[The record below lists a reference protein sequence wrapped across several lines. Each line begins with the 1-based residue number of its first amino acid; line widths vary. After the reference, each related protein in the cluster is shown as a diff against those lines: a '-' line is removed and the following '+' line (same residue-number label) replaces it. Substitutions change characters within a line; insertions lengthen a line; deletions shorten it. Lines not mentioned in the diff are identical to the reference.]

1 MKDICKIL
9 KIPMLKI
16 SNKNKGF
23 TLIEIIIA
31 FALFAI
37 MMVGIYGIVISA
49 MNTNK
54 AGEVK
59 QKAALYGQ
67 QIFEDIKGGNIIS
80 SGDDYNISGI
90 NFKCVSS
97 NKTKFEG
104 NKDLDSGYSAK
115 IILEK
120 VNNITLDKDNGTS
133 ENNQEFKYTMETS
146 ENGYSIK
153 IKNSDKNIALT
164 NNEEK
169 VRFSIEVKT
178 NSDSRNVIIKSDNA
192 FNQLSDTKTI
202 TTDDKDKVMVSFN
215 FYKLKFADEVK
226 KDVEI
231 EIYNKDNIPLNIA
244 LKKPESLKIDLVS
257 KEGKVR
263 EFTNR
268 GENDDNGL
276 RELYSITTEI
286 KDSKGNIQFT
296 GYTMYNIYLK

>member
-67 QIFEDIKGGNIIS
+67 QIFEDIKSGDMIS

-115 IILEK
+115 IILDK
-120 VNNITLDKDNGTS
+120 VNNITLDKDDGTS

-215 FYKLKFADEVK
+215 FYKLKFAYEVK

-231 EIYNKDNIPLNIA
+231 EIYNKDNVPLNIA
-244 LKKPESLKIDLVS
+244 LKKPEGLKIDLVS

-276 RELYSITTEI
+276 GELYSITTEI
-286 KDSKGNIQFT
+286 KDSKGNIKFT
-296 GYTMYNIYLK
+296 GHAMYNIYIK

>member
-1 MKDICKIL
+1 MKKIYEIL

-31 FALFAI
+31 FTLFAI
-37 MMVGIYGIVISA
+37 MMGGIYGIVISA
-49 MNTNK
+49 MNINK

-120 VNNITLDKDNGTS
+120 VNNI
-133 ENNQEFKYTMETS
+133 
-146 ENGYSIK
+146 
-153 IKNSDKNIALT
+153 
-164 NNEEK
+164 K
-169 VRFSIEVKT
+169 V
-178 NSDSRNVIIKSDNA
+178 
-192 FNQLSDTKTI
+192 DT
-202 TTDDKDKVMVSFN
+202 
-215 FYKLKFADEVK
+215 
-226 KDVEI
+226 
-231 EIYNKDNIPLNIA
+231 
-244 LKKPESLKIDLVS
+244 
-257 KEGKVR
+257 
-263 EFTNR
+263 
-268 GENDDNGL
+268 
-276 RELYSITTEI
+276 
-286 KDSKGNIQFT
+286 
-296 GYTMYNIYLK
+296 

>member
-1 MKDICKIL
+1 MKKIYEIL

-31 FALFAI
+31 FTLFAI
-37 MMVGIYGIVISA
+37 MMGGIYGIVISE
-49 MNTNK
+49 MNINK

-120 VNNITLDKDNGTS
+120 VNNITLDKDDGTS

-153 IKNSDKNIALT
+153 IKNSDENITLT

-178 NSDSRNVIIKSDNA
+178 NSNSRNVIIKSDNG

-215 FYKLKFADEVK
+215 FYKLKFAYEVK

-276 RELYSITTEI
+276 GELYSITTEI
-286 KDSKGNIQFT
+286 KDSKGNIKFT
-296 GYTMYNIYLK
+296 GHAMYNIYIK

>member
-1 MKDICKIL
+1 MKNIYKIL

-31 FALFAI
+31 FTLFAI
-37 MMVGIYGIVISA
+37 MMGGIYGIVISA
-49 MNTNK
+49 MNINK

-80 SGDDYNISGI
+80 SSDDYNISGI

-104 NKDLDSGYSAK
+104 NKDLDSGYNAK
-115 IILEK
+115 IILDK
-120 VNNITLDKDNGTS
+120 VNNITLDKDEGTS

-153 IKNSDKNIALT
+153 IKNSDKNITLT

-169 VRFSIEVKT
+169 VKFSIEVKT

-202 TTDDKDKVMVSFN
+202 TTDDKDKVMLSFN
-215 FYKLKFADEVK
+215 FYKLKFADKVK
-226 KDVEI
+226 KDVEM
-231 EIYNKDNIPLNIA
+231 EIYNKDNVPLNIA
-244 LKKPESLKIDLVS
+244 LKKPEGLKIDLVS

-268 GENDDNGL
+268 AENDDNGL
-276 RELYSITTEI
+276 GELYSITTKI
-286 KDSKGNIQFT
+286 KDSKGNIKFI
-296 GYTMYNIYLK
+296 GHAMYNIYIR

>member
-1 MKDICKIL
+1 MKNIYKRL

-31 FALFAI
+31 FTLFAI
-37 MMVGIYGIVISA
+37 MMGGIYGIVISA
-49 MNTNK
+49 MNINK

-67 QIFEDIKGGNIIS
+67 QIFEDIKGGNIIN

-120 VNNITLDKDNGTS
+120 VNNITLDKDDGTS

-153 IKNSDKNIALT
+153 IKNSDENITLT

-178 NSDSRNVIIKSDNA
+178 NSNSRNVIIKSDNA

-215 FYKLKFADEVK
+215 FYKLKSADEAK

-244 LKKPESLKIDLVS
+244 LKKPEDLKIDLVS

-276 RELYSITTEI
+276 GELYSITTEI

-296 GYTMYNIYLK
+296 GHAMYNIYIK

>member
-1 MKDICKIL
+1 MKDICKIF
-9 KIPMLKI
+9 KIPMLKM

-120 VNNITLDKDNGTS
+120 VNNITLDKDDGTS

-231 EIYNKDNIPLNIA
+231 EIYNKDNVPLNIA
-244 LKKPESLKIDLVS
+244 LKKPEGLKIDLVS

-276 RELYSITTEI
+276 GELYSITTEI

>member
-67 QIFEDIKGGNIIS
+67 QILEDIKSGDMIS

-115 IILEK
+115 IILDK
-120 VNNITLDKDNGTS
+120 VNNITLDKGDGTS

-153 IKNSDKNIALT
+153 IKNSDKNITLT

-215 FYKLKFADEVK
+215 FYKLKFAYEVK

-231 EIYNKDNIPLNIA
+231 EIYNKDNVPLNIA
-244 LKKPESLKIDLVS
+244 LKKPEGLKIDLVS

-276 RELYSITTEI
+276 GELYSITTEI
-286 KDSKGNIQFT
+286 KDSKGNIKFT
-296 GYTMYNIYLK
+296 GHAMYNIYIK